1 MVKNLLKLGWKNIW
15 RNKKRTFLTLFA
27 IAYGITAVVFIKS
40 YIAGVTNNSIE
51 QIVRTQS
58 GHVKIAHKEYLRLER
73 IMPKEYMVTDPA
85 VFEQAAGGIEGVEAV
100 EQRVKFHTLLNF
112 KDANEQAVVVAV
124 DPAIADK
131 TMLLSQSVV
140 QGTYMDESGKN
151 LIIGKTLAEKLGAGV
166 GDELLLVTTD
176 INYSTYALPFKIA
189 GLFETGYSSLDK
201 HILYIPIAKGRE
213 MLDCGNAAHEILVFL
228 KDPKSA
234 PAVAAQLE
242 DVNRTKGKDDG
253 YVIVPWQK
261 NSVVV
266 SFYPFFE
273 DMVGKVMGLIML
285 IVALV
290 ILNTM
295 LMAVM
300 ERYKEI
306 GIFKALGFKNKE
318 VLGLI
323 LVESFYVGLLGSLAG
338 GALGGVISAV
348 LEKKGINVTEM
359 LGPGIWDKIDI
370 PVPVFSK
377 ILYPDFSAAILVG
390 AIVFGILM
398 AMIASLYP
406 ALKSLKMLPVE
417 AFRSELKV

>member
-112 KDANEQAVVVAV
+112 KDANEPAVVVAV

-242 DVNRTKGKDDG
+242 DVNPTKGKDNG

-338 GALGGVISAV
+338 GALGGAISAA

>member
-1 MVKNLLKLGWKNIW
+1 MIRNLLKLGWKNIW

-58 GHVKIAHKEYLRLER
+58 GHIKIAHSEYLRLER
-73 IMPKEYMVTDPA
+73 IMPKEYMVANPA
-85 VFEQAAGGIEGVEAV
+85 VFEQAANEIEGVETV
-100 EQRVKFHTLLNF
+100 DQRVKFHTLLNF
-112 KDANEQAVVVAV
+112 EDANEPAVAV
-124 DPAIADK
+124 GVDPSIADK
-131 TMLLSQSVV
+131 TMLLSQTVV
-140 QGTYMDESGKN
+140 AGDYMDDSGKT
-151 LIIGKTLAEKLGAGV
+151 LIIGKTLADKLGAGV

-201 HILYIPIAKGRE
+201 HVLYIPIAKGRE
-213 MLDCGNAAHEILVFL
+213 MLDCGNGAHEILVFL
-228 KDPKSA
+228 KDPEAA

-242 DVNRTKGKDDG
+242 ESNPLKGADSG
-253 YVIVPWQK
+253 YRIVPWQK
-261 NSVVV
+261 NSVVE

-273 DMVGKVMGLIML
+273 NIVGKVMGLIML

-323 LVESFYVGLLGSLAG
+323 LMESFYVGLLGSLVG
-338 GALGGVISAV
+338 GALGGAISAA

-377 ILYPDFSAAILVG
+377 ILYPDFSISILVG
-390 AIVFGILM
+390 SIVFGILM
-398 AMIASLYP
+398 AMMASLYP
-406 ALKSLKMLPVE
+406 AVKSLKMLPVE